1 MIVGLGTW
9 RGTGATTTALAVASS
24 LVSLGRRPWLVEAD
38 PAGGVLAARLPRRTV
53 VAGRLESVAFPD
65 TAHTTGTGTAIGIDP
80 ADRLRAAATEVAGM
94 RIVTAPGDPFRAWA
108 CHTPRQP
115 WAPAL
120 RDLDGPVIVD
130 LGRLRGGA
138 PVGDVLRQLDLLV
151 LVTDSDAVSVTTAAD
166 WATALGRVAPLDTP
180 LALDITRFVVVDTPD
195 ALDRV
200 GRGDVE
206 SELGHRLVG
215 WLPWEPEAV
224 RALYDHVPLHDRR
237 LRRFGYVP
245 AAQHLADRLLR
256 LAGDQAAA

>member
-9 RGTGATTTALAVASS
+9 RGAGATTTALAVASS
-24 LVSLGRRPWLVEAD
+24 LVSLGHRPWLVEAD

-65 TAHTTGTGTAIGIDP
+65 HSFGVDP
-80 ADRLRAAATEVAGM
+80 AERLRAVATEVAGM

-120 RDLDGPVIVD
+120 RDLDGPVLVD
-130 LGRLRGGA
+130 LGRLRGGT

-195 ALDRV
+195 TLDRV
-200 GRGDVE
+200 ARADAE
-206 SELGHRLVG
+206 AELGHRLVG